1 MSPLAI
7 ILSMENDKNK
17 SEEERPWIHESE
29 IVKRIRKRGLQDLD
43 DNFIKAENKT
53 ERLVAIT
60 EVFSKHYSHLR
71 VSDK

>member
-17 SEEERPWIHESE
+17 SKEEQPWIHESE
-29 IVKRIRKRGLQDLD
+29 IVKRIRKLGLQ

-60 EVFSKHYSHLR
+60 EVFSKYYSHLR